1 MLASIIPVLCGVLMA
16 VSHFCET
23 AGFEFRSIGSQYSR
37 PSLGY
42 SIHVQFATLSRLF
55 TMLAFPMIG
64 FLLDTNAQ
72 QRDLLTIVG
81 VHSILFALISV
92 LYLAWPRRRKLMTR
106 AFFFLSM
113 RVSRV
118 SGEDLP
124 AGEIDAVA
132 TPLMARAVRRK
143 LLYLSAISFMLIILG
158 LYSTLVLASIFRAW
172 RATMLQLGP
181 ILTMAGT
188 AMSTVFFD
196 PYVSSLIDHSQ
207 GKTDVTKVIVLGRAA
222 ALLITFVLSA
232 IAYLTLF

>member
-1 MLASIIPVLCGVLMA
+1 MVKTIIPIACGMLMA
-16 VSHFCET
+16 ISHFCET

-37 PSLGY
+37 PALGY

-64 FLLDTNAQ
+64 FLLDTDAE

-81 VHSILFALISV
+81 IHSALFAVISA
-92 LYLAWPRRRKLMTR
+92 LYLFWPSRRALMTR

-124 AGEIDAVA
+124 RAAGHVAAIPVMDCAVK
-132 TPLMARAVRRK
+132 RR
-143 LLYLSAISFMLIILG
+143 LLYLSAISFVLIILG

-196 PYVSSLIDHSQ
+196 PYVSSLIDDSH
-207 GKTDVTKVIVLGRAA
+207 GATDVTKVIVLGRAV
-222 ALLITFVLSA
+222 ALLVTFVLA
-232 IAYLTLF
+232 VVTYLLLS